1 MKLRLATTTK
11 FGIKKSNKV
20 MKKTLLF
27 ALAAVATIF
36 TSCSSDIINDNDDL
50 NNGQGK
56 GMTLI
61 ANVEQPDTRAT
72 LDTKETFG
80 TWSFAYIDND
90 KVEVGNDQMDNNY
103 YTFTKSGENFSCAD
117 AKATKQEVNWYAYY
131 PSTNFDLT
139 EQAGTVESAAQLYA
153 LAGATETATTGADG
167 LTIDMKA
174 QTAVLRIVKVDN
186 YGPCD
191 IFLKTKDGKYVKG
204 LKAVQNKA
212 EYTVET
218 SESQVS
224 VFKKESKGN
233 AEIYYVIVPAGVYLE
248 VWNDTKLIKKT
259 KANGLTAG
267 KYYTLTSGP
276 TTGTATAKLAD
287 GTTKTI
293 NWKQLWIGGP
303 RIATE
308 DVAKMMSWNED
319 VKQGNNYVWGSLW
332 CTPSASEVSSLT
344 DQTVRDKIV
353 QSTYTYINN
362 THGFTFKGLQPGYT
376 KNEIY
381 LRGKDKSY
389 ESYIE
394 SVYLLSDKDNQNSNA
409 TTLEFI
415 GYSGGIVYMKISTD
429 NSTETPHHLRPILS
443 KETVLWG
450 EQDIK

>member
-1 MKLRLATTTK
+1 
-11 FGIKKSNKV
+11 

-36 TSCSSDIINDNDDL
+36 TSCSSDINNDNDDL

-72 LDTKETFG
+72 FDPSVTFG
-80 TWSFAYIDND
+80 TWKFEYTDND
-90 KVEVGNDQMDNNY
+90 KVEVGNDQINNY
-103 YTFTKSGENFSCAD
+103 YTFTKSGVNFSCAD
-117 AKATKQEVNWYAYY
+117 AKATSTAANWYAYY
-131 PSTNFDLT
+131 PSTTINLT
-139 EQAGTVESAAQLYA
+139 NQDGKADGSAAKLYA
-153 LAGATETATTGADG
+153 LAGATTTATTGAEG
-167 LTIDMKA
+167 LTINMKA
-174 QTAVLRIVKVDN
+174 KAAVLRIVKVDN

-191 IFLKTKDGKYVKG
+191 IFLKTTGGYVKG
-204 LKAVQNKA
+204 LKAKKNGAGFDV
-212 EYTVET
+212 VT
-218 SESQVS
+218 SDTKVS
-224 VFKKESKGN
+224 VFKVANENTAG
-233 AEIYYVIVPAGVYLE
+233 IYYVIVPAGVYLE
-248 VWNDTKLIKKT
+248 VWNKDRKFKT
-259 KANGLTAG
+259 TSKGLTAG

-276 TTGTATAKLAD
+276 TTGTATAKLAN

-332 CTPSASEVSSLT
+332 RTPSASDVSSLT
-344 DQTVRDKIV
+344 DQTVSDKIV

-381 LRGKDKSY
+381 LRGKDISY

-394 SVYLLSDKDNQNSNA
+394 SVYLLSDKDNKNHNA
-409 TTLEFI
+409 TTLEFV
-415 GYSGGIVYMKISTD
+415 GYSGGIVHINISQN
-429 NSTETPHHLRPILS
+429 NSAETPHHLRPVLS
-443 KETVLWG
+443 QKTVLWG
-450 EQDIK
+450 EQYIQ

>member
-1 MKLRLATTTK
+1 
-11 FGIKKSNKV
+11 

-56 GMTLI
+56 GMTLV

-80 TWSFAYIDND
+80 TWSFAYTDND
-90 KVEVGNDQMDNNY
+90 NVSVGNDLITDY
-103 YTFTKSGENFSCAD
+103 YTFTKSGVNFSCAD
-117 AKATKQEVNWYAYY
+117 AKATNTAANWYAYY
-131 PSTNFDLT
+131 PSTTINLT
-139 EQAGTVESAAQLYA
+139 NQEGTEASAAKLYA
-153 LAGATETATTGADG
+153 LAGATETATTGSDG
-167 LTIDMKA
+167 LTINMKA
-174 QTAVLRIVKVDN
+174 KAAVLRIVKVDN

-191 IFLKTKDGKYVKG
+191 IYLKTTGDKFVKG
-204 LKAVQNKA
+204 LKAKKNEAGFDV
-212 EYTVET
+212 VT
-218 SESQVS
+218 STEKVS
-224 VFKKESKGN
+224 VFQKESNGN
-233 AEIYYVIVPAGVYLE
+233 AGIYYVIVPAGVPLKVY
-248 VWNDTKLIKKT
+248 NDGINFKT
-259 KANGLTAG
+259 TSKGLTAG

-293 NWKQLWIGGP
+293 NWKQVWIGGP

-332 CTPSASEVSSLT
+332 RTPSASEVSSLT

-353 QSTYTYINN
+353 QFTYTSINN

-376 KNEIY
+376 KNDLY
-381 LRGKDKSY
+381 LRGKDTSD

-394 SVYLLSDKDNQNSNA
+394 SVYLLSDKDNKNHNA
-409 TTLEFI
+409 TTLEFV
-415 GYSGGIVYMKISTD
+415 GYSDGIAFIKIST
-429 NSTETPHHLRPILS
+429 NNKAQTQHHLRPVLS

-450 EQDIK
+450 EQEIK

>member
-1 MKLRLATTTK
+1 
-11 FGIKKSNKV
+11 

-61 ANVEQPDTRAT
+61 ANVEQDDTRAT
-72 LDTKETFG
+72 LVPSDTYG
-80 TWSFAYIDND
+80 STWSFAYKDND
-90 KVEVGNDQMDNNY
+90 KVEVGNDQMDNKY
-103 YTFTKSGENFSCAD
+103 YTFTKSGDNFSCAD
-117 AKATKQEVNWYAYY
+117 AKATNTAANWYAYY
-131 PSTNFDLT
+131 PSTTIDLT
-139 EQAGTVESAAQLYA
+139 NQDGKADGSAAKLYA
-153 LAGATETATTGADG
+153 LAGATETATTGAEG
-167 LTIDMKA
+167 LTIKMKA
-174 QTAVLRIVKVDN
+174 QAAVLRIVKVDN

-191 IFLKTKDGKYVKG
+191 IFLKTKEGYVSG
-204 LKAVQNKA
+204 LKAKKDEAGFDV
-212 EYTVET
+212 VT
-218 SESQVS
+218 STEKVS
-224 VFKKESKGN
+224 VFKKERNGN
-233 AEIYYVIVPAGVYLE
+233 AGIYYVIVPAGVYIE

-276 TTGTATAKLAD
+276 TTGSAIAKFSD
-287 GTTKTI
+287 GKTEKVEKVE
-293 NWKQLWIGGP
+293 WVQLWIGGP

-332 CTPSASEVSSLT
+332 RTPSASDVSSLT
-344 DQTVRDKIV
+344 DKTVSDKIV

-376 KNEIY
+376 ENEIY
-381 LRGKDKSY
+381 LRGKDTST

-394 SVYLLSDKDNQNSNA
+394 SVYLLSDKDNKNSNA

-415 GYSGGIVYMKISTD
+415 GYSGGIVHIVTSTT
-429 NSTETPHHLRPILS
+429 NSAVTPHHLRPVLS
-443 KETVLWG
+443 QETVLWG

>member
-1 MKLRLATTTK
+1 
-11 FGIKKSNKV
+11 

-36 TSCSSDIINDNDDL
+36 TSCSSDIINDNDDS

-61 ANVEQPDTRAT
+61 ANVEQDDTRAT
-72 LDTKETFG
+72 LVPSDTYG
-80 TWSFAYIDND
+80 STWSFAYKDND
-90 KVEVGNDQMDNNY
+90 KVEVGNDQMDNKY
-103 YTFTKSGENFSCAD
+103 YTFTKNGANFSCAD
-117 AKATKQEVNWYAYY
+117 AKATNTAANWYAYY
-131 PSTNFDLT
+131 PSTDIDLT
-139 EQAGTVESAAQLYA
+139 NQDGKADGSAAKLYA

-167 LTIDMKA
+167 LKINMKA
-174 QTAVLRIVKVDN
+174 KAAVLRIVKVDN

-191 IFLKTKDGKYVKG
+191 IFLKTKEGYVSG
-204 LKAVQNKA
+204 LKAKKDEAGFDV
-212 EYTVET
+212 VT
-218 SESQVS
+218 STEKVS
-224 VFKKESKGN
+224 VFKKERNGN
-233 AEIYYVIVPAGVYLE
+233 AGIYYVIVPAGVYIE

-259 KANGLTAG
+259 KPNGLNAG

-276 TTGTATAKLAD
+276 TTGSAIAKFSD
-287 GTTKTI
+287 GKTEKVEKVE
-293 NWKQLWIGGP
+293 WVQLWIGGP

-332 CTPSASEVSSLT
+332 RTPSASDVSSLT
-344 DQTVRDKIV
+344 DKTVSDKIV

-376 KNEIY
+376 ENEIY
-381 LRGKDKSY
+381 LRGKDTST

-394 SVYLLSDKDNQNSNA
+394 SVYLLSDKDNKNSNA

-415 GYSGGIVYMKISTD
+415 GYSGGIVHIVTSTT
-429 NSTETPHHLRPILS
+429 NSAVTPHHLRPVLS
-443 KETVLWG
+443 QETVLWG